1 MSQWKAGAAS
11 HETGSARIIKGLAGP
26 VSVLPTSSL
35 AVAEDTATPEELLP
49 YQETL
54 EEGLKDIRLLFVV
67 VLET

>member
-1 MSQWKAGAAS
+1 MRFSESVESQCCKS
-11 HETGSARIIKGLAGP
+11 QCIKGLAGP
-26 VSVLPTSSL
+26 VSVLLTSSL
-35 AVAEDTATPEELLP
+35 AIAEDTATPEELLP